1 MRYLYSCRALF
12 VLHEAEL
19 CNKGSRS
26 GRERGV
32 GRGLLEKSF
41 KLNLRDRRG

>member
-32 GRGLLEKSF
+32 GGGGGGGFSRSP
-41 KLNLRDRRG
+41 LN